1 MEYKTKAR
9 NYVAKHIGS
18 LLFAVFR
25 YSVKLY
31 IWSIMHF
38 HINILIIVSEIF
50 SEECQTANIL
60 RWFIHLETEY
70 HIILRGKS
78 ELLCIH
84 IRDL

>member
-1 MEYKTKAR
+1 MKCKTKAR

-38 HINILIIVSEIF
+38 HINILIIISEIF
-50 SEECQTANIL
+50 SKERQTTDIL
-60 RWFIHLETEY
+60 GWFIHLETEY
-70 HIILRGKS
+70 HIILRSKS
-78 ELLCIH
+78 KLLGIH
-84 IRDL
+84 I

>member
-1 MEYKTKAR
+1 MKYKTKAR

-50 SEECQTANIL
+50 SEEWNKITADYNNIISEFTVYL
-60 RWFIHLETEY
+60 SVLMKKPEQKQL
-70 HIILRGKS
+70 IIF
-78 ELLCIH
+78 
-84 IRDL
+84 

>member
-1 MEYKTKAR
+1 MKCKTKAR

-60 RWFIHLETEY
+60 I
-70 HIILRGKS
+70 S
-78 ELLCIH
+78 S
-84 IRDL
+84 

>member
-1 MEYKTKAR
+1 MKYKTKAR

-60 RWFIHLETEY
+60 RWFIHLETGRCCKENTEGP
-70 HIILRGKS
+70 ICRNGPS
-78 ELLCIH
+78 
-84 IRDL
+84 

>member
-1 MEYKTKAR
+1 MKYKTKAR

-50 SEECQTANIL
+50 TKECQSANIL
-60 RWFIHLETEY
+60 GWLIHLEAEY
-70 HIILRGKS
+70 NIILGGESK
-78 ELLCIH
+78 LLGVDI
-84 IRDL
+84 

>member
-1 MEYKTKAR
+1 MKYKTKAR
-9 NYVAKHIGS
+9 NYAAKHIGS

-50 SEECQTANIL
+50 SEEC
-60 RWFIHLETEY
+60 
-70 HIILRGKS
+70 
-78 ELLCIH
+78 
-84 IRDL
+84 